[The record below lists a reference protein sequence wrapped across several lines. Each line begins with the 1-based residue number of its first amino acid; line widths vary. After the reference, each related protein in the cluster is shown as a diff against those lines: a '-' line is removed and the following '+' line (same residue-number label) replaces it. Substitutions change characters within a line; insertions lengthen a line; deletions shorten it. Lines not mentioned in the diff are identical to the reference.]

1 MLKTSELCI
10 AEIPLRVRLGRIC
23 LELMT
28 FMFMLIPSFLTLYFT
43 DEMIEKGKS
52 IPYAWVVYVILAC
65 VAIHVF
71 QFYFS
76 KYMSQVYVNR
86 VAEDYRMEIA
96 KKISKCQVPAYE
108 KEPKSKIFNIIN
120 DMTPVYTLANYF
132 ICVPVDF
139 IELLVVIFLIF
150 RTHYGLGM
158 IALLMAPLYL
168 VSSYLNKGK
177 LQSLVSEERKNLDA
191 WQREVDIILN
201 QKVSI
206 GLNDSWD
213 YMLKRYQST
222 LSQFYKT
229 QNKKHFFLLFTMEL
243 PKFITTL
250 APLLILIVGG
260 NLVVNA
266 QMNLGTLL
274 FVLQLIV
281 YLFVPL
287 GDIAM
292 VQADLM
298 SQKANFKRAREFV
311 ELPEQEE
318 KLPGSEGGELLIKN
332 VTLHRADQSVLY
344 KIPEFS
350 VEEPGLILIK
360 GENGCGKSTLF
371 HILSG
376 VFAEEQMQIEVNG
389 EIQIPSKY
397 RNHFSYLF
405 YPNFIFPGTVRENV
419 LCGRKAEPGS
429 YEKIEELL
437 HLPPADKEVITKP
450 ENLSLGEK
458 QKIFLARIL
467 FKDSPFLLLD
477 EPGSNLDDKTERNFA
492 EELGRI
498 KKKKYILVISHNK
511 IYDEIADEIY
521 EIQGGVMEKSWTQKV
536 MYDLHKNQV

>member
-52 IPYAWVVYVILAC
+52 IPYAWVVFVILAC

-477 EPGSNLDDKTERNFA
+477 EPGSNLDDKTERIFA

>member
-52 IPYAWVVYVILAC
+52 IPYAWVVFVILAC

-405 YPNFIFPGTVRENV
+405 YPNFILPGTVRENV

-437 HLPPADKEVITKP
+437 HLPPADKKVITKP

-521 EIQGGVMEKSWTQKV
+521 EIQGGVMEKSWTQKSDV
-536 MYDLHKNQV
+536 